1 MATPTSSRG
10 ASDKGAAER
19 ARIPWLVRLDNA
31 LPIFTKVMGMVVV
44 LTLIQAIVLV
54 AIILSAE
61 HDAIQAL
68 YEERALAMSR
78 LVGSV
83 VLNGDRLEDQPHAQ
97 RDVAELVQI
106 NPGLLRVNVY
116 TAESGQTR
124 VWVSSTPDRVGQA
137 GDAEDAAPLLTGQS
151 TARETHIDGQP
162 AIEVLAPVLNTRGQ
176 ILASVGVYMSTV
188 PREAALQALAG
199 RVYLITGI
207 GLIAVGITFYYLPYR
222 RGLKRIERITRAVR
236 QMARGKLDTR
246 VNEPASP
253 GTRDEITILAAG
265 FDQMASAIQELQ
277 KKTEQLATTD
287 GLTGLYNRRY
297 FDEAL
302 RREVQRARRLDYP
315 LTLLFVDIDKFKDFN
330 DRYGHVAGDAAL
342 QNVATVLRR
351 AVREVDMVARYGGEE
366 FTVVMPG
373 CAYDAAE
380 RVADK
385 LRVAVEQARFAIRPV
400 NAEKEAEASVTV
412 SVGAATYPDTTTSA
426 WDLVSAADAAMYQ
439 AKQAGRNRVR
449 VAQPPGHAGP
459 ST

>member
-1 MATPTSSRG
+1 MATPTYSRG
-10 ASDKGAAER
+10 ASEKRAAKS
-19 ARIPWLVRLDNA
+19 ARISWYLRLDNA
-31 LPIFTKVMGMVVV
+31 LPIFTKVMSLVVV
-44 LTLIQAIVLV
+44 LTLIQTIVLV
-54 AIILSAE
+54 AIILSVE

-68 YEERALAMSR
+68 YQERAMAMSR

-83 VLNGDRLEDQPHAQ
+83 VLNGDQLEDQPHAQ
-97 RDVAELVQI
+97 RDVAELVQT

-116 TAESGQTR
+116 TAEAGQTR
-124 VWVSSTPDRVGQA
+124 VWVSSTPDHVGKA
-137 GDAEDAAPLLTGQS
+137 GDAEDAAPLLTS
-151 TARETHIDGQP
+151 LSSARDTHIDGQP
-162 AIEVLAPVLNTRGQ
+162 ALEVLAPVVNTRGQ
-176 ILASVGVYMSTV
+176 ILASVGVYMSTA
-188 PREAALQALAG
+188 PREAALQTLAG
-199 RVYLITGI
+199 RVYLITGM
-207 GLIAVGITFYYLPYR
+207 GLIAVGIAFYYLPYR

-246 VNEPASP
+246 INEPASP

-265 FDQMASAIQELQ
+265 FDRMASAIQELQ
-277 KKTEQLATTD
+277 EKTEQLATTD
-287 GLTGLYNRRY
+287 ALTGVHNRRY

-302 RREVQRARRLDYP
+302 QREIQRARRLNYP

-330 DRYGHVAGDAAL
+330 DRYGHMAGDVAL

-351 AVREVDMVARYGGEE
+351 VVREVDVVARYGGEE

-380 RVADK
+380 NVAEK
-385 LRVAVEQARFAIRPV
+385 LRAAVEQARFAIR
-400 NAEKEAEASVTV
+400 EKETEASVTV

-449 VAQPPGHAGP
+449 VAQPPGRASP